1 MKTYLDC
8 IPCFMHQALRAAK
21 MATSDERAIKEILD
35 RTGDMVKTIPMQAT
49 PAETGMMV
57 YRIVK
62 EVTGVYD
69 PYKAIKRKHIAEAN
83 SIYPELEQL
92 VEKSEDK
99 LLTAIRIA
107 IAGNVIDL
115 GINKTF
121 DIVSDVKKIMHQ
133 EFAVFDYEAFKQALD
148 GAKNILYLGD
158 NAGES
163 VFDKLLI
170 KALKKPVKYA
180 VRTKPII
187 NDTTMEDAIESGLD
201 SVAELVDSGSEAPGI
216 ILDECSPAFLDTFNR
231 ADLVISKGQ
240 GNYEGLSDCS
250 RQVFFMLKA
259 KCAVISNHLGVNEGA
274 IVLKEYRAI

>member
-1 MKTYLDC
+1 
-8 IPCFMHQALRAAK
+8 MHQALRAAK
-21 MATSDERAIKEILD
+21 MATSDESAVKEILD
-35 RTGDMVKTIPMQAT
+35 RTGEMVKTIPMEAT

-62 EVTGVYD
+62 EITGVDD
-69 PYKAIKRKHIAEAN
+69 PYKAIKSKHIAEAK
-83 SIYPELEQL
+83 SIYPELEEL
-92 VEKSEDK
+92 VEKSDDK
-99 LLTAIRIA
+99 LLTAIRVA

-133 EFAVFDYEAFKQALD
+133 EFGIFDYEAFKQTLD
-148 GAKNILYLGD
+148 KAENILYLGD

-163 VFDKLLI
+163 VFDKILI

-180 VRTKPII
+180 VRSVPII

-201 SVAELVDSGSEAPGI
+201 KVAELIDSGSEAPGI
-216 ILDECSPAFLDTFNR
+216 ILNQCSSAFLKIFNHS
-231 ADLVISKGQ
+231 DLVISKGQ
-240 GNYEGLSDCS
+240 GNYEGLSDCH

-259 KCAVISNHLGVNEGA
+259 KCSVISGHLGVPEGA
-274 IVLKEYRAI
+274 IILKEYNGKTI